1 MVLIKTKNSR
11 GKLDNEKKIIVERLS
26 ETVQPSSPGP
36 SSPLNTTKKHRYT
49 LGNGYV
55 FIGALSPVNGGHFS
69 SIN

>member
-26 ETVQPSSPGP
+26 ETVQPSY
-36 SSPLNTTKKHRYT
+36 SPLNTTKKHRYT